1 MAITSDGTQYFG
13 IEASPVTV
21 GGNTYIL
28 ESFAFNFTATR
39 ADLQDSSGEPV
50 GSTIIPGRVEVS
62 GTLQMAANT
71 TPANLIGQTMT
82 LDLTNSDYDGDYLLQ
97 DCSVAESAGD
107 YAKLTVN
114 GYRKI
119 N

>member
-1 MAITSDGTQYFG
+1 M
-13 IEASPVTV
+13 

-28 ESFAFNFTATR
+28 ESFSFNLSASR
-39 ADLQDSSGEPV
+39 VDLNDSNGEPV

-62 GTLQMAANT
+62 GTLQIAANSV
-71 TPANLIGQTMT
+71 PANLIGQTMT
-82 LDLTNSDYDGDYLLQ
+82 LDLTNSDYDGDYLLV

-107 YAKLTVN
+107 YAKLSVN